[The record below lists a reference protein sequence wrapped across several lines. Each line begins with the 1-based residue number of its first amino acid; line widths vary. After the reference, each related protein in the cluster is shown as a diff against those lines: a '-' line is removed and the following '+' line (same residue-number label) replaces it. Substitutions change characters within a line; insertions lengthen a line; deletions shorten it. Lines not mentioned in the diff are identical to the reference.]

1 MASDDN
7 ETKAPS
13 QPAQRAQRDPTASPA
28 LPDKVERALT
38 EARDAA
44 RRRGAE
50 KGTKSARWLAL
61 IPVTATVLMGLLM
74 MPRAAVPEEI
84 PLPAIDGRAL
94 GATMSEDD
102 ALAAKSRTERL
113 SGDLL
118 RIGTAVRAFNRASL
132 PGSTPE
138 LVTSARTELDDSV
151 RDYAGRDPK
160 GVYDGLRT
168 LRAAQLDGFLTEVTR
183 WESTGEISKELE
195 DLGGGFVERMNDAGW
210 VRNGKILLD
219 DTQRRVAYKLVW
231 TASVGAE
238 QSPALKLT
246 LDEQRALYTLYLSR
260 PHAPEGLRT
269 AFDAR
274 RKTATTDADCTKA
287 NDIERLALEA
297 WRMDK
302 IKRFGELD
310 PTYPTAYALGVANY
324 RAGRYEPAAEAFRAW
339 IEKHPEG
346 RLSLRAQN
354 YLKAALTANGPT

>member
-1 MASDDN
+1 MDRLQCYHSPVASDDN
-7 ETKAPS
+7 ETKA
-13 QPAQRAQRDPTASPA
+13 
-28 LPDKVERALT
+28 LPEKVERALA
-38 EARDAA
+38 EARAAA
-44 RRRGAE
+44 RRGSADPGAE

-61 IPVTATVLMGLLM
+61 VPVTATILMAMLM
-74 MPRAAVPEEI
+74 MPRAAVPDEI

-94 GATMSEDD
+94 GATMAEDD
-102 ALAAKSRTERL
+102 ALAARSRSERL
-113 SGDLL
+113 TGDLL
-118 RIGTAVRAFNRASL
+118 RIGTAIRAFNRASL

-138 LVTSARTELDDSV
+138 VVTTARTELDDSV
-151 RDYAGRDPK
+151 RDYAGHDPK

-168 LRAAQLDGFLTEVTR
+168 LRAVQLDGFLTEVTR
-183 WESTGEISKELE
+183 WESTGEVSKELE

-210 VRNGKILLD
+210 VKNGKILLD

-231 TASVGAE
+231 TAAVGAE

-269 AFDAR
+269 AFEAR
-274 RKTATTDADCTKA
+274 RRSATTEADCTKA
-287 NDIERLALEA
+287 NATEKLALEA

-310 PTYPTAYALGVANY
+310 PTYPTSYALGVANY
-324 RAGRYEPAAEAFRAW
+324 RAGRYEPAADAFRAW

-346 RLSLRAQN
+346 RFSLRAQN